1 MSKYG
6 SMCDEFYIHANL
18 NTEMELP
25 TARETLLHFFE
36 QIKRRYPSLQNF
48 YSREEGEYVLEEDKQ
63 KGNHRWISAEKK
75 RICSG
80 HMNPATLDEAI
91 DQHAF
96 VMDTIPY
103 TLSVSPL
110 DCESLNLMYGF
121 DFNYRGNQ
129 NELLAEALGMAP
141 PMEKLV
147 EVEGAKLIAF
157 DPSVQIAL
165 EDDCRTQFRLSIE
178 ARTTAYH
185 VRTGEFPEEH
195 LTVYLTMRRYGS
207 LASNETY
214 EAKLRDLH
222 ERAIKIL
229 DDQIIENVI
238 EPLRARIAIQ

>member
-1 MSKYG
+1 
-6 SMCDEFYIHANL
+6 
-18 NTEMELP
+18 
-25 TARETLLHFFE
+25 
-36 QIKRRYPSLQNF
+36 
-48 YSREEGEYVLEEDKQ
+48 
-63 KGNHRWISAEKK
+63 
-75 RICSG
+75 
-80 HMNPATLDEAI
+80 
-91 DQHAF
+91 
-96 VMDTIPY
+96 
-103 TLSVSPL
+103 
-110 DCESLNLMYGF
+110 MYGF

-165 EDDCRTQFRLSIE
+165 EDDCRTQCRLSIE

-207 LASNETY
+207 LESNETY